1 MGEIFECLVPLVSIV
16 EEQQWFFRSQVLV
29 RVLMGIMIYIVS
41 FFIVGLVL
49 GLVAVASNPS
59 PYYAALGLVV
69 AAGAGC

>member
-1 MGEIFECLVPLVSIV
+1 MDEIFECLVPLVSIV